1 MTILATASVPV
12 SSRLEDATTVRLSDV
27 FLSQFRPAYL
37 DCPVWCV
44 DDETHRRYPKVKL
57 HQSERR
63 EFTALD
69 AGAYDAPATA
79 RVWVETSESDDPDE
93 PEDPMATRFVLTLK
107 AGAEG
112 GYPNEQGT
120 VGWTGTPEQAEA
132 LAAELLH
139 AARIVRASQAGRT
152 FRRSA

>member
-12 SSRLEDATTVRLSDV
+12 SNRLEDATTVRLSEV
-27 FLSQFRPAYL
+27 FLSQFRPAAL
-37 DCPVWCV
+37 DCPAWCV
-44 DDETHRRYPKVKL
+44 EDETHRRYPAVQL

-79 RVWVETSESDDPDE
+79 QVWVETSESDDPDE
-93 PEDPMATRFVLTLK
+93 PDDPTATRLVLTLK

-112 GYPNEQGT
+112 GYPNEQGV

-132 LAAELLH
+132 LAAELLS
-139 AARIVRASQAGRT
+139 AARLMRASQTGTR
-152 FRRSA
+152 